1 LFFWYRRCKKVYKR
15 GVVKRIFANWTGW
28 IKAGGAMHNIR
39 RYFFLIGL
47 LIFSMAAAETGP
59 LVVATGGDPKVVLP
73 SQQHVFE
80 PIVEGVQ
87 TQHAFTIRN
96 AGEKDLLLLKVKAD

>member
-1 LFFWYRRCKKVYKR
+1 MHKIRNFF
-15 GVVKRIFANWTGW
+15 FAT
-28 IKAGGAMHNIR
+28 
-39 RYFFLIGL
+39 GL
-47 LIFSMAAAETGP
+47 LIFWVAAADGGR
-59 LVVATGGDPKVVLP
+59 LVVAAQADPIVVLP

>member
-1 LFFWYRRCKKVYKR
+1 MVN
-15 GVVKRIFANWTGW
+15 RIFVNWSGW
-28 IKAGGAMHNIR
+28 IQAGGVMNKIR
-39 RYFFLIGL
+39 SFFFLIGL
-47 LIFSMAAAETGP
+47 IIFSMAAADGGP